1 MNPTIA
7 QNWGNRDVSLARQM
21 SEIITEVTSLFGPR
35 DSRFLFIG
43 WEFIGERPQIF
54 FPSSGERHV
63 LIRLSMNASEFWNTA
78 IHELAHECVHLLSP
92 VVGVANNLE
101 EGVATWY
108 ADRFYR
114 RATARDPGPISAP
127 YFDAYDAVVEL
138 FDRSPHG
145 PETIR
150 ELRREQ
156 SSFSQMDASLILR
169 IVPSLDPV
177 LADFLVR
184 QWDSSAPNRTD
195 RTIQT

>member
-7 QNWGNRDVSLARQM
+7 QKWGNRDVSLARQM
-21 SEIITEVTSLFGPR
+21 SEIMTEVTSLFGPR
-35 DSRFLFIG
+35 DERFLFIG

-63 LIRLSMNASEFWNTA
+63 LIRLSMKASEFWNTA

-92 VVGVANNLE
+92 VVGAANNLE

-114 RATARDPGPISAP
+114 HTTSRDPGPISDR
-127 YFDAYDAVVEL
+127 YRGAYDAVVEL
-138 FDRSPHG
+138 FARSPHG

-150 ELRREQ
+150 ELRTAQ
-156 SSFSQMDASLILR
+156 SSFSQMDASLLLR
-169 IVPSLDPV
+169 IVPNLDPV
-177 LADFLVR
+177 LASFLVR
-184 QWDSSAPNRTD
+184 QWDSSTPNRAD
-195 RTIQT
+195 GTIQT